1 MQFLTLNKDAKITCD
16 KKASL
21 KGKVIRLSGSKGV
34 TAKGKQVAVEQ
45 DKVFGMDT
53 HIKVVPAGP
62 STATVPIPHPFIGKL
77 LEKLSLAMQVLK
89 MRNEGCSSEEI
100 ARAANKQRNQNRLN
114 DYIKNN
120 DMASIS
126 VYMESNRGEKI

>member
-77 LEKLSLAMQVLK
+77 LEKLSTDVKIKGKKVATNCQIVSRK
-89 MRNEGCSSEEI
+89 FNRQKW
-100 ARAANKQRNQNRLN
+100 NK
-114 DYIKNN
+114 
-120 DMASIS
+120 
-126 VYMESNRGEKI
+126 